1 MIRIDF
7 YNPLTALEIRDPA
20 IDVCKDLAEERELHV
35 TFHQPQQPAFGGHAG
50 QRRSQRQRIGNG
62 KHKNW
67 FIDYQLEEPQ
77 VSRSTVVGRIALR
90 APYWPEKM
98 QFGGFDYGK
107 FGEPSPTY
115 SFVTVHTLSELGYY
129 RPIDPEQD
137 LLEATYEGLKAHFE
151 ARYPRLFE
159 IADFSL

>member
-20 IDVCKDLAEERELHV
+20 IDVCKELADERELYV
-35 TFHQPQQPAFGGHAG
+35 TFHQPQQPAFSGYAG
-50 QRRSQRQRIGNG
+50 QRKPQRQRIGNG

-77 VSRSTVVGRIALR
+77 ISKPTVVGRIALR
-90 APYWPEKM
+90 APYMPDKM

-107 FGEPSPTY
+107 FGEPSPVY
-115 SFVTVHTLSELGYY
+115 SFVTVHTPSELGHY
-129 RPIDPEQD
+129 RPIDPEPY
-137 LLEATYEGLKAHFE
+137 LLDATYNGLKAHFE
-151 ARYPRLFE
+151 ANFPRLFE
-159 IADFSL
+159 VADYSL